1 MILIYNDLMIVC
13 VCENINS
20 KKIRQG
26 LRSGLTLDEIKI
38 QFGLG
43 SQCGSCLEKAQE
55 LAVKIVDEPI
65 KNIAHGW
72 LISHAAQPSCPKI
85 KVQAGPAALETAFLE

>member
-1 MILIYNDLMIVC
+1 MILIYNDLMIIC
-13 VCENINS
+13 VCKNINS
-20 KKIRQG
+20 KKVRQG

-43 SQCGSCLEKAQE
+43 SQCGSCLERAQE

-65 KNIAHGW
+65 KNIALG
-72 LISHAAQPSCPKI
+72 
-85 KVQAGPAALETAFLE
+85 

>member
-1 MILIYNDLMIVC
+1 MIVC
-13 VCENINS
+13 VCKNINS

-43 SQCGSCLEKAQE
+43 SQCGSCLETAQE
-55 LAVKIVDEPI
+55 LVVKIVDEPI
-65 KNIAHGW
+65 KNIALG
-72 LISHAAQPSCPKI
+72 
-85 KVQAGPAALETAFLE
+85 

>member
-1 MILIYNDLMIVC
+1 MLIRLHLIMILIYNDLMIIC
-13 VCENINS
+13 VCKNINS
-20 KKIRQG
+20 KKIRQR

-43 SQCGSCLEKAQE
+43 SQCGSCLETAQE

-65 KNIAHGW
+65 KNIA
-72 LISHAAQPSCPKI
+72 LA
-85 KVQAGPAALETAFLE
+85 